1 MESMSVNRSLSG
13 SFLDLLETISLMQ
26 TMLNGFQWCSRKGVR
41 PVILLHIF
49 HVFSLVAAT
58 PFSLQF
64 EELLLE
70 SI

>member
-1 MESMSVNRSLSG
+1 MFVNCSLNG
-13 SFLDLLETISLMQ
+13 SFLDLLETISILQ
-26 TMLNGFQWCSRKGVR
+26 TKLSGCQCCSRKGVR
-41 PVILLHIF
+41 PVILLYIF

-64 EELLLE
+64 EELPLE